1 MCGIIGYVGSQAATG
16 ILMNGL
22 RKLEYRGYDS
32 AGIAVIEDGGDL
44 KILKREGKVDSLAQ
58 AVSSAQFTGSVG
70 IGHTRWA
77 THGSPCDVNAHP
89 HLDCYGDVVVIHN
102 GIVENHLEIKGR
114 LMKGRTQICLR
125 NR

>member
-44 KILKREGKVDSLAQ
+44 KLLKREGKIDGLAQ
-58 AVSSAQFTGSVG
+58 AVSSAQLTGSVG
-70 IGHTRWA
+70 IGHTRWRRTVRRA
-77 THGSPCDVNAHP
+77 TSMPIRILIAT
-89 HLDCYGDVVVIHN
+89 
-102 GIVENHLEIKGR
+102 E
-114 LMKGRTQICLR
+114 T
-125 NR
+125 